1 MKIAITGG
9 YGYIGSKLAERL
21 LDEGHDIII
30 LDINRDETKI
40 SLDRCRFIQ
49 CDITNYEHYTMVE
62 MVEEFCLEVPCFF
75 KSYYHLHLLFKHR
88 VNEADKAM
96 FNLRTDLQ
104 LPPAAKVQT
113 KLARIIHAYFVNL
126 PWY

>member
-1 MKIAITGG
+1 M
-9 YGYIGSKLAERL
+9 ERL
-21 LDEGHDIII
+21 NNVHEKMKVILIGH
-30 LDINRDETKI
+30 L
-40 SLDRCRFIQ
+40 SFYGFIQ